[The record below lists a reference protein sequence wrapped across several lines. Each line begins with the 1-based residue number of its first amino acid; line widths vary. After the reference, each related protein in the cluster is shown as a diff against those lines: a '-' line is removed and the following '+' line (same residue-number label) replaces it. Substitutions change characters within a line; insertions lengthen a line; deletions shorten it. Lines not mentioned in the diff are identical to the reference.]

1 MNTNEKHKIDAEIIN
16 QQVADANRIE
26 ELMGQFIELARKY
39 SISESDEHIVNQ
51 VLDRVNKKIVRSIKQ
66 SLSS

>member
-1 MNTNEKHKIDAEIIN
+1 MIINEKHKIDAEIIN

-39 SISESDEHIVNQ
+39 SISESDEQIANQ

-66 SLSS
+66 TLSS